1 MLDIYSIR
9 IDGKGTHWYN
19 KSYRMTESQF
29 TSVAC
34 EIKPETKAAYADE
47 AENQGRTPDG

>member
-1 MLDIYSIR
+1 MLNIYSIR

-34 EIKPETKAAYADE
+34 EIKPETKVAYADE